1 MIVIS
6 ATNRG
11 SKRVES
17 DNYSTPMKTINT
29 FLDHWYPT
37 NYMKV
42 LEPSAGCGNIC
53 RAIKDRY
60 PDTYIVANEIRKEEN
75 VNLTQCA
82 DEIHNLDF
90 LQFRNNMNNN
100 EEYDLI
106 IGNPPFSLAQEFLE
120 KCFEIASDKTDIVM
134 LLRLAFL
141 ESRKRY
147 DFWQNHPVSK
157 VYILSERPCFINGRS
172 DATAY
177 CFMVWGKRYNE
188 QGIYVI

>member
-1 MIVIS
+1 MS

-11 SKRVES
+11 SKRIES
-17 DNYSTPMKTINT
+17 DNYATPMKTINR
-29 FLDHWYPT
+29 FLNYWYT
-37 NYMKV
+37 LNDKSI

-53 RAIKDRY
+53 KAIKDRY
-60 PDTYIVANEIRKEEN
+60 PNSHIVANEIRKEEN
-75 VNLTQCA
+75 ENLLQCA
-82 DEIHNLDF
+82 DRIYNLDF
-90 LQFRNNMNNN
+90 LKFKDSSLDF
-100 EEYDLI
+100 DLI

-147 DFWQNHPVSK
+147 NFWQKHPVSK
-157 VYILSERPCFINGRS
+157 LYVLSERPSFINGKT

-177 CFMVWGKRYNE
+177 AFYIWTKRYNE